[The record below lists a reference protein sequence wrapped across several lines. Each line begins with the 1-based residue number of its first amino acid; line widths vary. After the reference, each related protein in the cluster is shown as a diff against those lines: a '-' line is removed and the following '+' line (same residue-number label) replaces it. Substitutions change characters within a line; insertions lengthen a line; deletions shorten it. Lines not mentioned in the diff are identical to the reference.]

1 MRGRSLAATLAIAF
15 GVTTLAVFVLV
26 GSYLYLALER
36 QIKAQ
41 DNLDIVLAA
50 RHARRLA
57 QELDTAKGIREH
69 SERLTSI
76 VLGNEAMSMEVFG
89 PDGNQLIEHNAA
101 GTFAAPRTAN
111 EAGAASVTGGASGA
125 GARGATSATLATSA
139 TSATSATGATG
150 ATAGTSPT
158 SGALIVAALPPL
170 KRVPASA
177 RITEADIGEWTGRN
191 GAPIRGI
198 LTDLRL
204 RDGEAASVLV
214 ARNMSD
220 RWLLL
225 DRYRDN
231 LRLAGVVGVLL
242 AMLLSYVLI
251 RAALRP
257 LRDIAASA
265 SLVTV
270 NRLHTRIEVA
280 RVPSE
285 LKALVSALN
294 AMFERVELGFQ
305 RLSRFTADL
314 AHDMRT
320 PLSNMRG
327 AAEVALAR
335 PRSADEYEALLA
347 SNLEECDRLSR
358 MIESVLFLARA
369 EHPQFVKHM
378 REFGVALELTHIADY
393 FEGIAEEAQVT
404 MRVSGAASLTADLEL
419 FRRAVSNLLANAI
432 RYTPRGGE
440 IVLDAGASAGEV
452 RVTVS
457 NPGQPIA
464 AEHLERIFDRFY
476 RIDPSRSTLPT
487 AGLSQASTGSTGLG
501 LAIVRT
507 IMELHGG
514 TVRAESDVHGTRFIL
529 TFRRAA

>member
-1 MRGRSLAATLAIAF
+1 MRGRSLAATLALAF

-26 GSYLYLALER
+26 GSFLYLALEK

-41 DNLDIVLAA
+41 DDLDIVLAA

-57 QELDTAKGIREH
+57 EELDTSKGIREH
-69 SERLTSI
+69 GDRLTSI

-89 PDGNQLIEHNAA
+89 PDGRMAIEHNAGETFPA
-101 GTFAAPRTAN
+101 PGGTASSAASTVTNASN
-111 EAGAASVTGGASGA
+111 ASVALDGASKTSEAGEASDLHDPGETAEPGGVE
-125 GARGATSATLATSA
+125 TIT
-139 TSATSATGATG
+139 
-150 ATAGTSPT
+150 
-158 SGALIVAALPPL
+158 ALPPL
-170 KRVPASA
+170 TRIPASA
-177 RITEADIGEWTGRN
+177 RITETDIGAWTGRN

-198 LTDLRL
+198 LADARL
-204 RDGEAASVLV
+204 HDGDTATVLI

-220 RWLLL
+220 RWRLL
-225 DRYRDN
+225 DRYRDKLN
-231 LRLAGVVGVLL
+231 IAGAAGVIL
-242 AMLLSYVLI
+242 AMLLGYLLI

-265 SLVTV
+265 GRVTV
-270 NRLHTRIEVA
+270 NRLNTRITVA

-285 LKALVSALN
+285 LEALVNALN
-294 AMFERVELGFQ
+294 AMLERVDRGFQ
-305 RLSRFTADL
+305 HLSRFTADL

-335 PRSADEYEALLA
+335 PRATEEYESLLA

-358 MIESVLFLARA
+358 MIENVLFLARA

-378 REFGVALELTHIADY
+378 REFDAGQELTRIADY
-393 FEGIAEEAQVT
+393 FEGIADDANVRVQVT
-404 MRVSGAASLTADLEL
+404 GAAALTADVEL

-440 IVLDAGASAGEV
+440 IVLDAAESGEEV

-457 NPGQPIA
+457 NEGQPIA
-464 AEHLERIFDRFY
+464 QEHLERIFDRFY
-476 RIDPSRSTLPT
+476 RIDPSRSSLPST
-487 AGLSQASTGSTGLG
+487 GSLQGSTGSTGLG

-514 TVRAESDVHGTRFIL
+514 SVRAESDARSTCFVL
-529 TFRRAA
+529 TFRRV

>member
-1 MRGRSLAATLAIAF
+1 MRGRSLAATLALAF

-26 GSYLYLALER
+26 GSFLYLALEK

-41 DNLDIVLAA
+41 DDLDIVLAA

-57 QELDTAKGIREH
+57 EELDTSKGIREH
-69 SERLTSI
+69 GDRLTSI

-89 PDGNQLIEHNAA
+89 PDGRMAIEHNAGETFPA
-101 GTFAAPRTAN
+101 PGGTASSAASTVTNASN
-111 EAGAASVTGGASGA
+111 ASVALDGASETSEAGEASDLHDPGEVAEAGGVE
-125 GARGATSATLATSA
+125 TI
-139 TSATSATGATG
+139 
-150 ATAGTSPT
+150 
-158 SGALIVAALPPL
+158 GALPTLTRI
-170 KRVPASA
+170 PASA
-177 RITEADIGEWTGRN
+177 RITETDIGAWTGRN

-198 LTDLRL
+198 LADARL
-204 RDGEAASVLV
+204 HDGDTATVLI

-220 RWLLL
+220 RWRLL
-225 DRYRDN
+225 DRYRDKLN
-231 LRLAGVVGVLL
+231 IAGAAGVIL
-242 AMLLSYVLI
+242 AMLLGYLLI

-265 SLVTV
+265 GRVTV
-270 NRLHTRIEVA
+270 NRLNTRITVA

-285 LKALVSALN
+285 LEALVNALN
-294 AMFERVELGFQ
+294 AMLERVDRGFQ
-305 RLSRFTADL
+305 HLSRFTADL

-335 PRSADEYEALLA
+335 PRSADEYESVLA

-358 MIESVLFLARA
+358 MIENVLFLARA

-378 REFGVALELTHIADY
+378 REFDAGQELTRIAEY
-393 FEGIAEEAQVT
+393 FEGIADDADVRLQVT
-404 MRVSGAASLTADLEL
+404 GAATLTADLEL

-440 IVLDAGASAGEV
+440 IALDAHASADAV

-457 NPGQPIA
+457 NQGQPIA
-464 AEHLERIFDRFY
+464 PEHLERIFDRFY
-476 RIDPSRSTLPT
+476 RIDPSRSSLPSS
-487 AGLSQASTGSTGLG
+487 GLSQASTGSTGLG

-514 TVRAESDVHGTRFIL
+514 TVHAESDAQSTCFVL
-529 TFRRAA
+529 TFRRV